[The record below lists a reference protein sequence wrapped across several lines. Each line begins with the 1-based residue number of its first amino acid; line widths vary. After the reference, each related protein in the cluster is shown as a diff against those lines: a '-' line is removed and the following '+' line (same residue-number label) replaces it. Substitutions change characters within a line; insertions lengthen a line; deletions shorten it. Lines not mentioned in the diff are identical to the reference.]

1 MEIKNG
7 LAEIKNNLTKNLDN
21 SDYIVEIVKEGYL
34 EPTFAYLYLKK
45 IEQRAKELRE
55 DIKDETIEELSSI
68 GLESKSYKMQGGT
81 LELRNAAGRWDFS
94 HIDEIVKLEQELKDL
109 KERAKAAY
117 KMSLKGSILIT
128 DDGEEITPA
137 IYKEGKE
144 SIAVKLD

>member
-1 MEIKNG
+1 MDIKNE
-7 LAEIKNNLTKNLDN
+7 LIKNLNDA
-21 SDYIVEIVKEGYL
+21 SDSIVDIVKDGLL
-34 EPTFAYLYLKK
+34 EPTYAFLYLKK
-45 IEQRAKELRE
+45 VEHKAKEMRE
-55 DIKDETIEELSSI
+55 EIKDLTIEELSSI